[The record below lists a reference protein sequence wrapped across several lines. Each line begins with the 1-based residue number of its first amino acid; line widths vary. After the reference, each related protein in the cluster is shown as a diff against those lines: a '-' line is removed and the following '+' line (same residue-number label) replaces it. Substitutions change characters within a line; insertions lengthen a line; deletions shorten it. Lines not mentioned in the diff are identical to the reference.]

1 MEVTTPE
8 NLYKAKYELEN
19 LTSEELIEA
28 HNDLVDFLHKLQDD
42 VYNQID
48 LINRV
53 RIEKLGIEDE
63 VLVTRIPRNRTENG
77 DIITPGYGG

>member
-8 NLYKAKYELEN
+8 NLYKAKYELE
-19 LTSEELIEA
+19 TMSSEELIEA
-28 HNDLVDFLHKLQDD
+28 HNELIDFLRNLQDD

-53 RIEKLGIEDE
+53 RIEKLGLEDE
-63 VLVTRIPRNRTENG
+63 VLVTRVTRN
-77 DIITPGYGG
+77 GG

>member
-48 LINRV
+48 LMNRV

>member
-1 MEVTTPE
+1 MEITTPE

>member
-28 HNDLVDFLHKLQDD
+28 HNDLIDFLHKIQDD
-42 VYNQID
+42 IYNQID

-53 RIEKLGIEDE
+53 RIEKLGLEDE
-63 VLVTRIPRNRTENG
+63 VLVTRVPRNR
-77 DIITPGYGG
+77 GG

>member
-8 NLYKAKYELEN
+8 NLYTAKYKLEN
-19 LTSEELIEA
+19 LTSEELIET
-28 HNDLVDFLHKLQDD
+28 HNDLIDFLHKIQDD

-53 RIEKLGIEDE
+53 RIEKLGLEDE
-63 VLVTRIPRNRTENG
+63 VLVTRIPRNR
-77 DIITPGYGG
+77 GG